1 MTVQLIVQHL
11 EVSGKMVDGKGNKRK
26 IGIYLKFAI
35 LKRPY
40 EKKKEKKTTLNEHK
54 LSSIALLPGYLN
66 LATLKA

>member
-1 MTVQLIVQHL
+1 
-11 EVSGKMVDGKGNKRK
+11 MVDGKGNKRK

-35 LKRPY
+35 LKRPN

>member
-35 LKRPY
+35 LKRPN
-40 EKKKEKKTTLNEHK
+40 EKKGKKTTLNEHK
-54 LSSIALLPGYLN
+54 FSSIALLPGCLN

>member
-35 LKRPY
+35 LKRPN
-40 EKKKEKKTTLNEHK
+40 EKKRKKNNIK
-54 LSSIALLPGYLN
+54 
-66 LATLKA
+66 